1 MNTIA
6 KISSLQKSYGRGAS
20 KLDVLRDFSLDIYES
35 DLLAIQGK
43 SGSGKTTLLNILG
56 LLDTDYSGSY
66 QICSPLSDRLIETR
80 TLKDFELSGLR
91 NQMFGF
97 VFQHFNL
104 LDHMTCLENVCL
116 PATFSPHIH
125 SICDVEKTALELLT
139 RFGVADKANAMPPQL
154 SGGQKQRVAI
164 ARALLLKPRIILC
177 DEPTG
182 ALDSATSRE
191 IMDAF
196 RMLCENEKMAF
207 VIVTHDQSV
216 ADSCKRTVNICKL

>member
-6 KISSLQKSYGRGAS
+6 KLSGLQKSYGRGTS
-20 KLDVLRDFSLDIYES
+20 KLDVLRDFSLDIYEG

-66 QICSPLSDRLIETR
+66 QICSPSTGHLIETR
-80 TLKDFELSGLR
+80 TLKDSELSGLR

-116 PATFSPHIH
+116 PASFSPKNEPL
-125 SICDVEKTALELLT
+125 CDIEKAALELLE
-139 RFGVADKANAMPPQL
+139 RFGVADKANDIPQHL

-182 ALDSATSRE
+182 ALDSTTSHE

-196 RMLCENEKMAF
+196 RTLCLNENMAF

-216 ADSCKRTVNICKL
+216 ADNCNRIVNICKL